1 MIYTY
6 STEKKY
12 SPHQSKFI
20 EVENNSRDAVEL
32 FLSSKLRDSDIV
44 GKMDLNEN
52 ANPNKKF
59 EIFIDNFTKLKQLA
73 CLENE
78 LDMTRKYIKIILG

>member
-32 FLSSKLRDSDIV
+32 FLS
-44 GKMDLNEN
+44 
-52 ANPNKKF
+52 KF
-59 EIFIDNFTKLKQLA
+59 RTQTLSEKWI
-73 CLENE
+73 
-78 LDMTRKYIKIILG
+78 

>member
-12 SPHQSKFI
+12 SPHQSEFI

-32 FLSSKLRDSDIV
+32 LLSKLRDSDIV

-52 ANPNKKF
+52 ANLNK
-59 EIFIDNFTKLKQLA
+59 N
-73 CLENE
+73 
-78 LDMTRKYIKIILG
+78 